1 MTAKL
6 NFKQSMTAGIQ
17 AAAAALVINGILFY
31 IFHFAG
37 VIQDD
42 ILIDGKQP
50 LTIVP
55 IIFSCLIPSLMA
67 ALVFFLMEKFT
78 NNGYVIFSVV
88 AIILLILSFL
98 SPFMTIK
105 GISIGYGIVLNL
117 MHIVVALSVLYFIR
131 RALKTVKQTA
141 L

>member
-6 NFKQSMTAGIQ
+6 NFKQSMSAGLQ

-31 IFHFAG
+31 VFRFAG
-37 VIQDD
+37 VIHDD

-78 NNGYVIFSVV
+78 NNGYVIFSIV
-88 AIILLILSFL
+88 AIVLLLLSFL

-105 GISIGYGIVLNL
+105 GISVGYGIALNI
-117 MHIVVALSVLYFIR
+117 MHMVVALAVLYFIR
-131 RALKTVKQTA
+131 RSLKTVKQTA
-141 L
+141 V

>member
-6 NFKQSMTAGIQ
+6 NFKQSMSAGLQ
-17 AAAAALVINGILFY
+17 AALAAFVINGALFY
-31 IFHFAG
+31 IFHFSG
-37 VIQDD
+37 IINDD

-67 ALVFFLMEKFT
+67 ALVFFFMEKFT
-78 NNGYVIFSVV
+78 NNGYVIFSIV
-88 AIILLILSFL
+88 ALVLLLLSFL

-105 GISIGYGIVLNL
+105 GISVGYGIALNL
-117 MHIVVALSVLYFIR
+117 MHIVVALSVLYFIKK
-131 RALKTVKQTA
+131 ALKHSKQIA
-141 L
+141 V

>member
-6 NFKQSMTAGIQ
+6 NFKQSMSAGLQ
-17 AAAAALVINGILFY
+17 AALAALVINGVLFFIL
-31 IFHFAG
+31 HFAG
-37 VIQDD
+37 VINDE

-55 IIFSCLIPSLMA
+55 IIFSSLIPSLMA

-78 NNGYVIFSVV
+78 HNGYVIFSIV
-88 AIILLILSFL
+88 AIVLLLLSFL

-105 GISIGYGIVLNL
+105 GISVGYGIALNL
-117 MHIVVALSVLYFIR
+117 MHVVVALSVLFFIKK
-131 RALKTVKQTA
+131 ALKQSKQIA
-141 L
+141 G

>member
-6 NFKQSMTAGIQ
+6 NFKQSMSAGLQ
-17 AAAAALVINGILFY
+17 AAVAALVINGVLFY

-37 VIQDD
+37 VINDD
-42 ILIDGKQP
+42 ILIDGNQP

-78 NNGYVIFSVV
+78 NNGYVIFSIV
-88 AIILLILSFL
+88 ALILLLVSFL

-105 GISIGYGIVLNL
+105 GISVGYGIALNL
-117 MHIVVALSVLYFIR
+117 MHAVVALSVLYFIKK
-131 RALKTVKQTA
+131 ALKHSKQIA
-141 L
+141 V

>member
-1 MTAKL
+1 
-6 NFKQSMTAGIQ
+6 MTAGLQ

-31 IFHFAG
+31 AFRFAG

-67 ALVFFLMEKFT
+67 ALVFYLMEKFT
-78 NNGYVIFSVV
+78 NNGYVIFSIVS
-88 AIILLILSFL
+88 IFLLLLSFL
-98 SPFMTIK
+98 SPFMNIK
-105 GISIGYGIVLNL
+105 GISVGYGIVLNL
-117 MHIVVALSVLYFIR
+117 MHVVVALAVLYFIKK
-131 RALKTVKQTA
+131 ALEKSKQISA
-141 L
+141 

>member
-6 NFKQSMTAGIQ
+6 SFKQSMSAGLQ
-17 AAAAALVINGILFY
+17 AAMAAFVINGILFY

-37 VIQDD
+37 VINND

-67 ALVFFLMEKFT
+67 ALVFFLIEKFT
-78 NNGYVIFSVV
+78 NNGYVIFNIV
-88 AIILLILSFL
+88 AIVLLLLSLL
-98 SPFMTIK
+98 SPFMAVK
-105 GISIGYGIVLNL
+105 GISIGYGIALSL
-117 MHIVVALSVLYFIR
+117 MHVVVALSVLYFIKK
-131 RALKTVKQTA
+131 ALKHSKQIA
-141 L
+141 V

>member
-1 MTAKL
+1 M
-6 NFKQSMTAGIQ
+6 SAGLQ

-31 IFHFAG
+31 VFRFAG
-37 VIQDD
+37 VIHED

-78 NNGYVIFSVV
+78 NNGYVIFSIVSIV
-88 AIILLILSFL
+88 LLLLSFL
-98 SPFMTIK
+98 SPFMNIN
-105 GISIGYGIVLNL
+105 GISVGYGIALNL
-117 MHIVVALSVLYFIR
+117 MHVVVALAILYFIKK
-131 RALKTVKQTA
+131 ALRQSKQISA
-141 L
+141 